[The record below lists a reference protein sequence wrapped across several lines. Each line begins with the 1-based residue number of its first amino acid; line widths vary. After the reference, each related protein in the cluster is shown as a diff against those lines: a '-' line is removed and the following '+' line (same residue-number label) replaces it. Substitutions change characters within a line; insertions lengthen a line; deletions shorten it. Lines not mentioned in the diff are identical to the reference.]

1 MKYLNTRGDT
11 IVEVLLA
18 MVIVSAVLGGAYA
31 SSNRSLNAARQSQER
46 GEALKL
52 VEGQLEL
59 LKAQGK
65 PGNAVVYTGPSPFC
79 IEPGSNSVRVI
90 PYPACQN
97 TALGVAYDLTIT
109 RDAAPDNNKFTVLA
123 EWDRA
128 GGGTREQLSMVYK
141 MYPRTP

>member
-1 MKYLNTRGDT
+1 MRRLNTRGDT

-65 PGNAVVYTGPSPFC
+65 RDNAVVYTGPSPFC
-79 IEPGSNSVRVI
+79 IEPGSNSVLATSD
-90 PYPACQN
+90 PACQN
-97 TALGVAYDLTIT
+97 SALGVPYDLTIT
-109 RDAAPDNNKFTVLA
+109 RGTALDSNKFTVLA
-123 EWDRA
+123 TWDRA
-128 GGGTREQLSMVYK
+128 GGGTREQLSIVYK
-141 MYPRTP
+141 MYPLTP